1 MTLPFGTAPVNP
13 APVWTAECLLPAV
26 GATVAE
32 ARALVRRELGRWGL
46 DELVD
51 DCSLIVSE
59 LASNVVRHGGN
70 VFTLRLGSN
79 GTWVYG
85 EVFDQGEGVP
95 NQREADLDSI
105 GGRGLLIVDEP
116 TQGVD
121 VGAKAQVHDLLRRL
135 AARGCA
141 ILMISSDLP
150 EVLHLS
156 DRILVMRAGVLA
168 GELPRDSTAESV
180 MALAALGQV
189 ASA

>member
-1 MTLPFGTAPVNP
+1 MPYLEPWERSHEPKEARVTLPFGTAPVNP

-26 GATVAE
+26 GASVAE

-105 GGRGLLIVDEP
+105 GGRGLLIVDELADDW
-116 TQGVD
+116 GVA
-121 VGAKAQVHDLLRRL
+121 GSG
-135 AARGCA
+135 RGGKT
-141 ILMISSDLP
+141 
-150 EVLHLS
+150 VWF
-156 DRILVMRAGVLA
+156 LA
-168 GELPRDSTAESV
+168 GAGCPSPLPVVPHQMRIAV
-180 MALAALGQV
+180 G
-189 ASA
+189 

>member
-26 GATVAE
+26 GASVAE

-105 GGRGLLIVDEP
+105 GGRGLLIVDELADDWEWP
-116 TQGVD
+116 VPA
-121 VGAKAQVHDLLRRL
+121 GAARPSGSSPGGLPFAAARRPAPDAHRRRL
-135 AARGCA
+135 TRPADTPG
-141 ILMISSDLP
+141 
-150 EVLHLS
+150 
-156 DRILVMRAGVLA
+156 
-168 GELPRDSTAESV
+168 
-180 MALAALGQV
+180 
-189 ASA
+189 